1 MIFTSSTCRLPS
13 ATNAGPALH
22 LLKQEVMTMRKTF
35 GFTLLEVM
43 TVLGII
49 AVISTIAIPHF
60 IGWLPRHR
68 LGGAAR
74 DILSAMQYGR
84 LTAVKNN
91 ADVQVI
97 FYPDQD
103 NYRVFADYDGDQDQ
117 DADEPTI
124 RSGQMPKG
132 VYLKETN
139 FAGNAFSFD
148 GRGLASGSGG
158 TISLENNSNDKT
170 QIRINRTGNS
180 RILAGE

>member
-1 MIFTSSTCRLPS
+1 
-13 ATNAGPALH
+13 
-22 LLKQEVMTMRKTF
+22 
-35 GFTLLEVM
+35 
-43 TVLGII
+43 
-49 AVISTIAIPHF
+49 
-60 IGWLPRHR
+60 
-68 LGGAAR
+68 
-74 DILSAMQYGR
+74 MQYGR

-91 ADVQVI
+91 ADVQVK

-139 FAGNAFSFD
+139 FAGNAFYFD

-158 TISLENNSNDKT
+158 TISLETDSKNQT
-170 QIRINRTGNS
+170 QIRVNRTGNS
-180 RILAGE
+180 RILVEE